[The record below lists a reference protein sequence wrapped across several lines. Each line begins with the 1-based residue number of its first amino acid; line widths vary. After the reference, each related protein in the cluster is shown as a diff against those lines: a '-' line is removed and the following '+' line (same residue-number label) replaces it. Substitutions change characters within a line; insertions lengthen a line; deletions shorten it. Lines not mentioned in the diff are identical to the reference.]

1 MRFMFNRRTVAY
13 YLLEF
18 TIIVAGIISGVFL
31 AVRQAQEIKDE
42 LIKIDKVLALSVSAQ
57 EIESLQGDASDLQ
70 NPNYIK
76 LKTLLAQAA
85 EIETEARFVY
95 IFGQKPD
102 GRLFFYLDNEPA
114 DSPDYSPPGQIYEQ
128 TVPQDFQIFKDGQPQ
143 VFSSID
149 QWGRWISIEVPILDE
164 ANGRVI
170 ASMNLDMSQ
179 QRYYQQVFSIG
190 AIPILISIIFVL
202 LLFSIRRISKK
213 EEHLVYQRAAY
224 LSITAHDLKT
234 PLTAIKWIAE
244 GTRESLPMPED
255 QLKEN
260 LENISKSSQEM
271 FAFIDDLT
279 SASKADA
286 GKIISD
292 KKEKIN
298 IGELTEKV
306 AENMRL
312 FVKEKKLILECNF
325 AADINVIGDM
335 NPLRRSLA
343 NLISNAIKYSS
354 EGGLVRINVQE
365 KDGKAIWEISDQG
378 IGIPKEEQEKVLSGY
393 YRAKNAKRSAISGT
407 GLGLYYVKKVIEAHD
422 GNLTL
427 FSEIDKGTKA
437 TIVLPLSGDTEA

>member
-114 DSPDYSPPGQIYEQ
+114 DSSDYSPPGQIYEQ

-202 LLFSIRRISKK
+202 LLFSIRRLSKK
-213 EEHLVYQRAAY
+213 EEQLVYQRATY
-224 LSITAHDLKT
+224 HYSS
-234 PLTAIKWIAE
+234 
-244 GTRESLPMPED
+244 RF
-255 QLKEN
+255 EN
-260 LENISKSSQEM
+260 
-271 FAFIDDLT
+271 
-279 SASKADA
+279 
-286 GKIISD
+286 
-292 KKEKIN
+292 
-298 IGELTEKV
+298 
-306 AENMRL
+306 
-312 FVKEKKLILECNF
+312 
-325 AADINVIGDM
+325 AAD
-335 NPLRRSLA
+335 R
-343 NLISNAIKYSS
+343 
-354 EGGLVRINVQE
+354 
-365 KDGKAIWEISDQG
+365 
-378 IGIPKEEQEKVLSGY
+378 
-393 YRAKNAKRSAISGT
+393 
-407 GLGLYYVKKVIEAHD
+407 H
-422 GNLTL
+422 
-427 FSEIDKGTKA
+427 
-437 TIVLPLSGDTEA
+437 

>member
-1 MRFMFNRRTVAY
+1 M
-13 YLLEF
+13 
-18 TIIVAGIISGVFL
+18 
-31 AVRQAQEIKDE
+31 RQAQEIKDE

-57 EIESLQGDASDLQ
+57 EIESLRGDASDLQ

-95 IFGQKPD
+95 VFGQKPD
-102 GRLFFYLDNEPA
+102 GKLFFYADNEPA

-143 VFSSID
+143 VFSSTD
-149 QWGRWISIEVPILDE
+149 QWGRWISVEVPIFDE
-164 ANGRVI
+164 ADGRVI

-179 QRYYQQVFSIG
+179 QRYYQQIFSIG

-213 EEHLVYQRAAY
+213 EEELIYQRAAY

-234 PLTAIKWIAE
+234 PLTVIKWIAGE
-244 GTRESLPMPED
+244 TKESLPMPEN

-260 LENISKSSQEM
+260 LESISKSSQEM

-292 KKEKIN
+292 EKERID
-298 IGELTEKV
+298 IGELTKKV
-306 AENMRL
+306 AASMKMFIE
-312 FVKEKKLILECNF
+312 EKKLIFEYNI
-325 AADINVIGDM
+325 AVDANVAGDM

-343 NLISNAIKYSS
+343 NLISNAIKYSP
-354 EGGLVRINVQE
+354 EGGLVQVVVRA
-365 KDGKAIWEISDQG
+365 KGGKVIWEISDHG
-378 IGIPKEEQEKVLSGY
+378 IGIPEEEQEEVLSGY
-393 YRAKNAKRSAISGT
+393 YRAKNAKRSAVSGT
-407 GLGLYYVKKVIEAHD
+407 GLGLYYVKKVVEAHN
-422 GNLTL
+422 GNLTI
-427 FSEIDKGTKA
+427 FSEIDKGTKVA
-437 TIVLPLSGDTEA
+437 IALPLSGGAEA